1 MTGFSPANAAFSP
14 ALSPLVIIDEEF
26 FLQALTVN
34 CKLAV
39 MDFFLPTFTL
49 DCRLSTVD
57 RSFGR
62 LRVRIPKRLARLCA
76 IFVVTLSCAALSP
89 PFLSAANR
97 PTKQHG
103 APALNKRLDEIL
115 RSSAASR
122 GFWGIEVAE
131 LPNGRIL
138 FSRDAQHLF
147 HPASNMKLFTTAA
160 GLEKLGPDFVFRT
173 TVESDSAPDAQ
184 GRAQNLFL
192 VGRGDPSFCDDVTPP
207 LQDSAVA
214 KTNPCPTLQKLA
226 EQLRARGVLEVSGPL
241 VADDSYFLWEPYIHG
256 WAAED
261 LLWGYGATVSALA
274 LNSNALHLRIK
285 PGFKAGDRAQVWLDP
300 LADYYQLNNSLETS
314 GAGTEEHLW
323 VERELDSMRL
333 DVWGQIPLDA
343 GETTE
348 RVAIAH
354 PPQLVGELF
363 LQALGDAGIVV
374 KGGVQVSHVTRLEAA
389 KAGQTSPQLSSRV
402 VLAEHDSQPLRAIV
416 KATNKESRNFY
427 AEMLLRTLACE
438 VKHRGGLEDS
448 LEVLSDYAR
457 QIGAEQGETV
467 FADGS
472 GLSRDD
478 LVTPDTLVKLLI
490 HMASGPAFE
499 VFLNTLPVAG
509 VDGTLAGRFKGTRA
523 KGRIHAKTGTLEQV
537 NALSGYMDL
546 PSGKRLVFSIIG
558 NSHSL
563 KEQQGA
569 ATIDQI
575 ALAVYDWFSRRK
587 R

>member
-1 MTGFSPANAAFSP
+1 MIASNPANGAFPP

-26 FLQALTVN
+26 LLQALSVN
-34 CKLAV
+34 CKLAA

-57 RSFGR
+57 RSFGV
-62 LRVRIPKRLARLCA
+62 LQVQVRKRLARLLA
-76 IFVVTLSCAALSP
+76 ILVFGLVCVAMPA
-89 PFLSAANR
+89 PFLPAANR

-103 APALNKRLDEIL
+103 APALNRRLDEIL
-115 RSSAASR
+115 RTSAATR

-131 LPNGRIL
+131 LPSGRIL

-160 GLEKLGPDFVFRT
+160 GLEKLGPEFVFRT
-173 TVESDSAPDAQ
+173 TVESDSGPDAQ
-184 GRAQNLFL
+184 GRTQNLYL
-192 VGRGDPSFCDDVTPP
+192 VGRGDPSFCDDVSPSLRNP
-207 LQDSAVA
+207 AVA
-214 KTNPCPTLQKLA
+214 KSNPCPALQKLA

-285 PGFKAGDRAQVWLDP
+285 PGLKAGDRAQVWLDP

-314 GAGTEEHLW
+314 GAGTEEHLE

-343 GETTE
+343 GETSE

-402 VLAEHDSQPLRAIV
+402 VLAEHDSPPLRAIV
-416 KATNKESRNFY
+416 KATDKESRNFY
-427 AEMLLRTLACE
+427 AEMLLRTLARE
-438 VKHRGGLEDS
+438 VKHRGGIEDS
-448 LEVLSDYAR
+448 LEVLSEYAR

-499 VFLNTLPVAG
+499 VFLDALPVAG
-509 VDGTLAGRFKGTRA
+509 VDGTLAGRFKGTRLE
-523 KGRIHAKTGTLEQV
+523 GRIHAKTGTLEQV

-563 KEQQGA
+563 KEHQGA

-575 ALAVYDWFSRRK
+575 ALAVYDWSSRRK